1 MGFTYL
7 SGEEIK
13 VGDQVTLFEKPGKI
27 ELVVDGP
34 SSDASMN
41 WYWTVSRGGIMI
53 GENEEFGRLFI
64 EANNLNADEYT
75 YKNLKFVSRSQT
87 AIQGDKNG

>member
-41 WYWTVSRGGIMI
+41 WHWTKFGGGIMV

-64 EANNLNADEYT
+64 EADNLSVDEYT
-75 YKNLKFVSRSQT
+75 YKNLKFVSRGESRT
-87 AIQGDKNG
+87 QGDKNG